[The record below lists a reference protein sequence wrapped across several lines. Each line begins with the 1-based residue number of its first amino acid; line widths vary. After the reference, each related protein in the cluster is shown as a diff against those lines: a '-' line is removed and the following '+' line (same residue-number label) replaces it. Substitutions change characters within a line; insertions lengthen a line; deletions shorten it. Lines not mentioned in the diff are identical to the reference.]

1 MDFAAPT
8 AALAEASCP
17 FSSSFD
23 NVYGH
28 RFDEELAAPYDNVAP
43 DAFG

>member
-8 AALAEASCP
+8 AALSEASCP

-23 NVYGH
+23 NVYGN